1 MWKFKQV
8 SALDIIGRM
17 IRTCEQPKER
27 TTVANET
34 KWCVKS
40 LPERRPRARNGPLWL
55 KQEVS
60 MRGVEC
66 GPWEV
71 ASGQG
76 VTALVKRSGHLY
88 NTILNSLLPTHDCP
102 AYLPVFISLP
112 GIPFLLPFQVVQI
125 EFGSYSPFNYI
136 FTMWRLIDWATFKD
150 NWVTFKDP

>member
-1 MWKFKQV
+1 MSVSLFLNSHFFEVWKFKQV

-60 MRGVEC
+60 MRGGNVDHER
-66 GPWEV
+66 PPV
-71 ASGQG
+71 A
-76 VTALVKRSGHLY
+76 RE
-88 NTILNSLLPTHDCP
+88 SLR
-102 AYLPVFISLP
+102 
-112 GIPFLLPFQVVQI
+112 
-125 EFGSYSPFNYI
+125 
-136 FTMWRLIDWATFKD
+136 W
-150 NWVTFKDP
+150 